1 MFFFFWTLFAF
12 DLAFCL
18 VLSSPHGSLPALEDK
33 LGCNPREV
41 LDAVFLGSLLR
52 RDSKD
57 TTLEFL
63 LRLQAWRSCTS
74 HLFFGDSLSILYLLD

>member
-1 MFFFFWTLFAF
+1 MLQHLLIDLDILAIICCFVFLWILFTF

-33 LGCNPREV
+33 LGCYPREV

-52 RDSKD
+52 QER
-57 TTLEFL
+57 F
-63 LRLQAWRSCTS
+63 
-74 HLFFGDSLSILYLLD
+74 